1 MLTTCLAIANS
12 MIYKFSYVLLAAM
25 PLWLLCFH
33 GTASAQLKIET
44 SPSVSPSTD
53 AAAAAGTAIRPAT
66 SETTIDRQANQLN
79 ILGGQSS
86 GGTEPNLIHQFQQ
99 FDLGADDTA
108 NFVVDPDVANV
119 ISLINALQPSS
130 IDGLLKITSNNSDI
144 ASGANLFLVNPAG
157 IIFGENASLSL
168 PANLTATTASGLL
181 FEDTYLLSING
192 SVSEVGLTTTGDTRS
207 ASTLTPLFNGST
219 GLIAA
224 TSADPTVNDLTGAP
238 SGYLLLAAPANSAAP
253 DTLSTDLPYGSIENQ
268 GSLQVESQSTITLI
282 GQYIQND
289 GSLIAPGGNVNL
301 IATSGETL
309 LRLNQPGNLLSLDV
323 IPADTLAALSPS
335 DGQAAATALP
345 TTELAQLLTGG
356 NEPSATQIEVSP
368 DGSQTLTSTPPLTP
382 APGTVLVR
390 GTVDVSDNT
399 PADQLGAP
407 GQVTMLGD
415 QINLVGGEI
424 YADGVGQAGTLSIGG
439 MPVEDGF
446 SAGYVL
452 VDRSSILQANSE
464 TDTGGSVHI
473 WANDTV
479 RFYGTATATG
489 ATPALDGTVT
499 IDAGDVLDIRQPTA
513 R

>member
-1 MLTTCLAIANS
+1 MLTNRLAIANS
-12 MIYKFSYVLLAAM
+12 MIYKFSYVLLAAI
-25 PLWLLCFH
+25 PLWLPSSH
-33 GTASAQLKIET
+33 GTASAQIQVET
-44 SPSVSPSTD
+44 SPSASPST
-53 AAAAAGTAIRPAT
+53 AAAATTTAIQPAT

-86 GGTEPNLIHQFQQ
+86 GGSEPNLIHQFQQ
-99 FDLGADDTA
+99 FDLGADDAA
-108 NFVVDPDVANV
+108 NFVVSPDVANV
-119 ISLINALQPSS
+119 ISLINGLQPSS

-144 ASGANLFLVNPAG
+144 DSSANLFLVNPAG
-157 IIFGENASLSL
+157 IIFGEDARLSL

-192 SVSEVGLTTTGDTRS
+192 SVSEVELTTTGDTSS

-219 GLIAA
+219 GLISAA
-224 TSADPTVNDLTGAP
+224 SASPTVNDLTGAP
-238 SGYLLLAAPANSAAP
+238 SGYLLLAAPANSAALEP
-253 DTLSTDLPYGSIENQ
+253 LSTELPYGSIKNQ
-268 GSLQVESQSTITLI
+268 GDLQVASPSTITLI

-289 GSLIAPGGNVNL
+289 GSLVAPGGDVNL

-309 LRLNQPGNLLSLDV
+309 LRLTQPGNLLSLDV
-323 IPADTLAALSPS
+323 IPADTLAALSS
-335 DGQAAATALP
+335 GDEQAATALP

-382 APGTVLVR
+382 TPGTVLVR

-399 PADQLGAP
+399 PADQLGSP

-415 QINLVGGEI
+415 QINLVGGKI

-439 MPVEDGF
+439 MPIEDGF

-452 VDRSSILQANSE
+452 VDRNSTLQANSE
-464 TDTGGSVHI
+464 TDTGGSIHI

-489 ATPALDGTVT
+489 ADSLLDGTVT
-499 IDAGDVLDIRQPTA
+499 IDAGNVLDIRQPTA